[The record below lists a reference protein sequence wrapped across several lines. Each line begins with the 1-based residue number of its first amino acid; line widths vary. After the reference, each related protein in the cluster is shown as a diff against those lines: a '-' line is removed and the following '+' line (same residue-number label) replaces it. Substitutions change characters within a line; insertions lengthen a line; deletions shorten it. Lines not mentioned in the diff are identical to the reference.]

1 MASNVVRLIRPYIFN
16 SHPVLLRSYSM
27 DGMGTAIA
35 ASRSPFEQL
44 DFDNVV
50 LRKLPVEESE
60 APGVRTVRGACF
72 SRVKPQPVQ
81 KPHLVAVSARAMAL
95 LGLSAEELINDPL
108 GAEYLSGSRVMPGS
122 EPAAHCYCGHQFGN
136 FAGQLGD
143 GAACYLGEVKAPADQ
158 SPELLK
164 ENPSRRWEIQLKG
177 SGLTPYSRCTSQR
190 HHLL

>member
-1 MASNVVRLIRPYIFN
+1 MASNVLRLIRN
-16 SHPVLLRSYSM
+16 NLLSSSPVLLRSYSM

-35 ASRSPFEQL
+35 TSRSALERM
-44 DFDNVV
+44 DWDNVV

-72 SRVKPQPVQ
+72 SRVTPQPLQ
-81 KPHLVAVSARAMAL
+81 RPRFVAVSGPAMAL
-95 LGLSAEELINDPL
+95 LGLSAEEVMSDPL
-108 GAEYLSGSRVMPGS
+108 GAEYLSGSRLIPGS
-122 EPAAHCYCGHQFGN
+122 QPAAHCYCGHQFGS

-158 SPELLK
+158 SPDLLK

-177 SGLTPYSRCTSQR
+177 SGLTPYSR
-190 HHLL
+190 